1 LRISAKVITPLVLP
15 AAIAVTAPPRQPLF
29 DPVFAS
35 ALPTALETVRARPDV
50 SEGWYVPA
58 DSLRRH
64 RILVF

>member
-1 LRISAKVITPLVLP
+1 
-15 AAIAVTAPPRQPLF
+15 
-29 DPVFAS
+29 
-35 ALPTALETVRARPDV
+35 LPTALETVRARHDV